1 VPGRRL
7 VVRTRTPGFT
17 AEVYGAAEGPPDD
30 VDDWER
36 LAANA
41 RVDDGERIALD
52 VDGADPRYYLLW
64 ITSLP
69 RARRDVRVSELGLIA
84 RR

>member
-1 VPGRRL
+1 
-7 VVRTRTPGFT
+7 VRTRTPGFT

-64 ITSLP
+64 ITGLP
-69 RARRDVRVSELGLIA
+69 RGRRDVRVSELGLIA